1 MKIKL
6 LFLTG
11 LAAFTFQRP
20 LQAQQLVNHHANF
33 ITDSVNMWGPSFSP
47 ITLDQTITIFDVPW
61 NVNFSTGNAGI
72 FSIAG
77 FDFGGALS
85 GSFSGVIG
93 SEIRIEGF
101 TTGDVDVH
109 YPVDIELDM
118 PTDLTY
124 DQGDNVTI
132 QTSYTVE
139 PGWELET
146 RYPSAG
152 EFFWDLYF
160 RMAAQ
165 ASAQLC
171 FFGCTTFPIIPAFD
185 TGVQTLNL
193 VTISGSGAS
202 TGGTTG
208 VWYLGPADPLGPDQP
223 PAPATGGLFPY
234 AKPPGDASGT
244 LGIDWIPW
252 QVYDDGPF
260 PADLPDVGFGLS
272 GSITIPYVETSP
284 GLNGNN
290 IYACGD
296 STYVNLNVEI
306 FQLIG
311 NILSYV
317 PGPVGVVG
325 EVLSNLSGSQSLG
338 IAEITWNLF
347 SASFDANITNRQCFA
362 FTPKIYGKFVFP
374 TPVSYSVTTSGGTTV
389 SSGYSS
395 IINMEIGNNLNYK
408 FPCYYDSLAITP
420 TYTIDGIFRNH
431 TYDSVSFDFLMS
443 AFAFSFTVPAVTVI
457 PGFTIPSVCFPI
469 PYPCP
474 TWSNPFKWCTTTVC
488 TPEIVVPP
496 IGFPGWSLSVGPL
509 WSTSIPI
516 GSFTYD
522 WFDQTW
528 SLEGFTP
535 QVFPPFA
542 MRASRI
548 SATNTH
554 TNVSC
559 FGGNNGAIDVTVNQV
574 TDATPFTYTWTS
586 GQTTQDLSGL
596 SAGSY
601 QVSVYDANG
610 CQMFTGAV
618 ITEPQL
624 LELSYIKQDKSC
636 GGPTNDGSIDV
647 EVIGGTTPYVSYAW
661 TGPGGFTSSSLDITG
676 LNSGTYQL
684 TVTDTR
690 GCQAV
695 LVVDIL
701 EPNVLGQT
709 GIVSDVKCNNG
720 SDGSINVSTFGGTL
734 PYSYLWNSG
743 QNTEDISGIM
753 ANSYQLTITDGNGCQ
768 SLGNYVVNEP
778 ATPVSLSITGTEVSC
793 HDGSDGTVDLTVV
806 GGTPGYT
813 FSWASDVN
821 GILPYTSEDLTNIE
835 AGVYTVFVT
844 DANGCKDTIDR
855 TVTEPALPLSTAPTV
870 VDVLCFGDATGSVD
884 PGIYGGTAPYS
895 YNWSNGATSAT
906 IVGITAGTYTL
917 TVTDN
922 NGCTDTWSY
931 IVKEPTDSL
940 FLALTGVD
948 VLCFGESTG
957 SVSSTVNGGTSPYT
971 YLWSNGA
978 TSTSINNI
986 PAGSYDLTVTDDH
999 GCTEFQA
1006 ITIVQP
1012 LAPLALSSVVTD
1024 VDCHGNNSGAI
1035 DLTVVGGTSPYYYE
1049 WSNSATLI
1057 LDDTTQDIS
1066 SQYADTY
1073 TVLVTDDHGC
1083 QETLIQTINEP
1094 AAPLAITGIVDDVN
1108 CFGISDGNIDATVTG
1123 GTTPYTFNWSNGGNT
1138 EDLTNIPA
1146 GPYTLTVTDLNGC
1159 IEVKTFDVNQPVA
1172 PLVVVAFPS
1181 DVLCNGDNTGA
1192 ITSEVT
1198 GGTEPYVYT
1207 WSNGASAEEIIN
1219 VPAGVYTLTITDDQ
1233 GCVAFTGTTVNEPA
1247 PLVVNTTITDASC
1260 YDYEDGQIVLTV
1272 TGGVQPYYFNWGD
1285 TNQILLNNPSETL
1298 SDLGAAEYFIRVTDA
1313 NGCIN
1318 EQLAVVNEPALFDE
1332 EVFVT
1337 DVTCYGGNNGA
1348 IDLTLTGGTLP
1359 YSTVW
1364 SDGQTT
1370 EDAVNLISGEYTYTV
1385 TDAQGCLI
1393 FDSVFVAQPDSID
1406 INYEIIPVSCVDQ
1419 SDASILVGTFGGTPP
1434 YTYLWTDGSV
1444 EENLEGIAPG
1454 DYELLITDNYGCTNT
1469 FAFVIEIN
1477 EKECLIIPNT
1487 FTPNGDDYNDTW
1499 VIGNIELYPNT
1510 VVKIFN
1516 KWGNE
1521 VYSTEGVYVPWDG
1534 TFNGNPMPSEVYY
1547 YVIVLNNNED
1557 NQYTG
1562 NVIIVR

>member
-6 LFLTG
+6 LLLSG
-11 LAAFTFQRP
+11 LATLFLSRP
-20 LQAQQLVNHHANF
+20 VSAQQLVNHHANF
-33 ITDSVNMWGPSFSP
+33 VTDSVNMWGPSFSP

-61 NVNFSTGNAGI
+61 NVNFNTGNSGI

-101 TTGDVDVH
+101 TTGEVDVH

-118 PTDLTY
+118 PTDLSY

-234 AKPPGDASGT
+234 AKPPGDASG
-244 LGIDWIPW
+244 LVGIDWIPW
-252 QVYDDGPF
+252 QVHLGAF

-284 GLNGNN
+284 GLNGTN

-338 IAEITWNLF
+338 IAEIEWNFF

-362 FTPKIYGKFVFP
+362 FTPKIYGKFQFP
-374 TPVSYSVTTSGGTTV
+374 TPVSYTVTNPGGTTL

-408 FPCYYDSLAITP
+408 FPCYYDELDITP

-457 PGFTIPSVCFPI
+457 PGFTIPSVCFPV

-516 GSFTYD
+516 GYFTYD
-522 WFDQTW
+522 WFDETW

-535 QVFPPFA
+535 QTFPAFTMLA
-542 MRASRI
+542 RRI
-548 SATNTH
+548 SASATA

-559 FGGNNGAIDVTVNQV
+559 FGGSNGAINVTVNQV
-574 TDATPFTYTWTS
+574 SPATPYTYTWTS
-586 GQTTQDLSGL
+586 GQTTEDLANIP
-596 SAGSY
+596 AGPY
-601 QVSVYDANG
+601 EVSIYDANG
-610 CQMFTGAV
+610 CQMFTGATV
-618 ITEPQL
+618 TEPQL
-624 LELSYIKQDKSC
+624 LEVSYTKQDKSC
-636 GGPTNDGSIDV
+636 GGPVNDGSIDV
-647 EVIGGTTPYVSYAW
+647 DVIGGTAPYTYSWNSGQTTQDLA
-661 TGPGGFTSSSLDITG
+661 G
-676 LNSGTYQL
+676 LNAGTYIL
-684 TVTDTR
+684 TVTDAR
-690 GCQAV
+690 GCTAGV
-695 LVVDIL
+695 TVDVL

-709 GIVSDVKCNNG
+709 GIVSDVNCFNG
-720 SDGSINVSTFGGTL
+720 SDGEIDVTPFGGTL
-734 PYSYLWNSG
+734 PYAYSWNTTPA
-743 QNTEDISGIM
+743 QNTEDLSGLI

-768 SLGNYVVNEP
+768 SVGNYVVAQP
-778 ATPVSLSITGTEVSC
+778 ATAVSLSITGTEVSC
-793 HDGSDGTVDLTVV
+793 NGGGDGTIDLTVV

-813 FSWASDVN
+813 FSWASAAN
-821 GILPYTSEDLTNIE
+821 GILPYTSEDLTNME
-835 AGVYTVFVT
+835 AGDYTVFVT

-855 TVTEPALPLSTAPTV
+855 TITEPALPLSTAPTV
-870 VDVLCFGDATGSVD
+870 VDVLCFGYATGSVD
-884 PGIYGGTAPYS
+884 PGIYGGTAPYTF
-895 YNWSNGATSAT
+895 NWSNGATSAT
-906 IVGITAGTYTL
+906 IGAIVAGTYTL
-917 TVTDN
+917 TVTDD

-940 FLALTGVD
+940 YLALTGVD

-957 SVSSTVNGGTSPYT
+957 SVTSEVSGGTAPYT
-971 YLWSNGA
+971 YAWSNTA
-978 TSTSINNI
+978 VTPNIVNI
-986 PAGSYDLTVTDDH
+986 PAGTYDLTVTDDH
-999 GCTEFQA
+999 GCTEFQS
-1006 ITIVQP
+1006 ITIIEP

-1035 DLTVVGGTSPYYYE
+1035 DLTVTGGTSSYYYE

-1057 LDDTTQDIS
+1057 LDDTIQDLS
-1066 SQYADTY
+1066 LQYADTY

-1083 QETLIQTINEP
+1083 QETLVQTINEP

-1146 GPYTLTVTDLNGC
+1146 GAYTLTVTDLNGC
-1159 IEVKTFDVNQPVA
+1159 VEVMTFDVNQPAA

-1198 GGTEPYVYT
+1198 GGTEPYVFS
-1207 WSNGASAEEIIN
+1207 WSNGSSTEEIIN
-1219 VPAGVYTLTITDDQ
+1219 IPAGIYTLTITDDQ

-1247 PLVVNTTITDASC
+1247 PLDVVTTITDASC
-1260 YDYEDGQIVLTV
+1260 FGYEDGQIVLTV

-1285 TNQILLNNPSETL
+1285 QNEILLNNPSETL
-1298 SDLGAAEYFIRVTDA
+1298 SELGAAEYFIRVTDA

-1337 DVTCYGGNNGA
+1337 DVTCYGANNGA

-1370 EDAVNLISGEYTYTV
+1370 EDAVNLISGEYIYTV

-1393 FDSVFVAQPDSID
+1393 YDSVFVAQPDSID
-1406 INYEIIPVSCVDQ
+1406 INYEIIPVSCIDQ
-1419 SDASILVGTFGGTPP
+1419 SDASILVATFGGTPP
-1434 YTYLWTDGSV
+1434 YSYLWTDGSN

-1454 DYELLITDNYGCTNT
+1454 NYEILITDNYGCTNT
-1469 FAFVIEIN
+1469 FAFEIAVN
-1477 EKECLIIPNT
+1477 ESECLIIPNT

-1521 VYSTEGVYVPWDG
+1521 VYSSEGVYVPWDG